1 MYGATAVVALIG
13 AVMLVVGAVIPFN
26 LENGANDRVVAEL
39 GWLAVDPIGTA
50 IAVVVAVGLLL
61 ARRRSLAA
69 GLLIA
74 LGICGTL
81 LWVRYVGI
89 PIAQW
94 TTNEDVASPKAGG
107 FVGLAGGVLVF
118 CAGWRL
124 AVVRNVD
131 VPAARPLPTS

>member
-1 MYGATAVVALIG
+1 MYGPTAVVALIG
-13 AVMLVVGAVIPFN
+13 AAMLVVGALIPFN
-26 LENGANDRVVAEL
+26 LEKGTNERVVAEL

-74 LGICGTL
+74 FGICSAL
-81 LWVRYVGI
+81 LWVRYIGI
-89 PIAQW
+89 PVAQW
-94 TTNEDVASPKAGG
+94 ATDERVASPQAGG
-107 FVGLAGGVLVF
+107 FVGLGGAVLVF

-124 AVVRNVD
+124 AVVRSVD